1 MNVEKALKEQRE
13 IEAMAKGYIGL
24 EGVFATIVKRLGQ
37 PIMRPGG
44 SNFEQRFLDDP
55 FDEHDPE
62 EILTIDEEDN
72 SYEIGLHFDG
82 LSRGINMTISLF
94 HHLREITCRF
104 EGKIVY
110 KEIASELEG
119 YAPDPLWENKIDELF
134 KLSKNIEKQMKPAEK
149 QKLIEKNKKQRA
161 EVFDYLKQKWGF
173 V

>member
-37 PIMRPGG
+37 PIMRQGG

-82 LSRGINMTISLF
+82 LSRGINMTIYEKLLVDLKVKLF
-94 HHLREITCRF
+94 I
-104 EGKIVY
+104 
-110 KEIASELEG
+110 
-119 YAPDPLWENKIDELF
+119 
-134 KLSKNIEKQMKPAEK
+134 
-149 QKLIEKNKKQRA
+149 KK
-161 EVFDYLKQKWGF
+161 
-173 V
+173 